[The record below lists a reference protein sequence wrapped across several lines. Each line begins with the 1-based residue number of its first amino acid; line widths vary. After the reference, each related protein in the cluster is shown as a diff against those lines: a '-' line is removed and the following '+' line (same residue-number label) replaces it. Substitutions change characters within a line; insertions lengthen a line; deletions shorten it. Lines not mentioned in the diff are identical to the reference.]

1 MMFDNREN
9 SDTSQ
14 QRSVEDEST
23 LLMGLRRGLPEH
35 SGEAEPVLVTRA
47 RGDVILTLDDGE
59 QIVFDALELAA
70 AVKPHLRLA
79 A

>member
-1 MMFDNREN
+1 MMFDNGEKEQV
-9 SDTSQ
+9 SQ
-14 QRSVEDEST
+14 QRSVEDDTT

-35 SGEAEPVLVTRA
+35 SHESEPVLVTRA
-47 RGDVILTLDDGE
+47 RDTVILTLDDGE

-70 AVKPHLRLA
+70 AVKPRLRLA

>member
-9 SDTSQ
+9 SESSQ
-14 QRSVEDEST
+14 QKSVEDETT

-70 AVKPHLRLA
+70 AVRPRLQVA